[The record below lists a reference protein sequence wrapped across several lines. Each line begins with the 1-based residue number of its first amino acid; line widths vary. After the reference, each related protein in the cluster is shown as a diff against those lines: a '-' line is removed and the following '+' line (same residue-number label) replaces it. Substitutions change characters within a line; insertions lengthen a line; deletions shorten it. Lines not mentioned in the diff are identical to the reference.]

1 MADRDDDPEI
11 GALNA
16 HLSGEP
22 AKAIVVSGGQAAIEV
37 KHNVLAVMPHFY
49 GRKVDNPYV
58 FLHEFCKLCGIQ
70 KRPAG
75 STEEEYRLR
84 ALPFALKGEA
94 DTWFMRLPPNSI
106 RTWADFKSVF
116 LDYFF
121 PATRTNALKKEI
133 QGATQEGDETLSMY
147 WSRFKG
153 MLDACPNN
161 RMTEAEIF
169 NNFYKGMTS
178 ESKDP
183 VNSSS
188 GRDFSRLRV
197 SEAKRVINRLID
209 AKKAY
214 DNPRTQAIC
223 RAPVHA
229 AADQA
234 DDKMEARMDRLE
246 KAVLNALEKNKQP
259 APAEKCQAPLG
270 QDEAFTNYGPPMEMD
285 YQQANA
291 MGNWNPG
298 GYWNQ
303 SGGWVPKQRDA
314 PWREHP
320 NFRWTGPNSNPP
332 PQSSNAQPQEERPQ
346 WPSKNNEG
354 QNNWNNRGQG
364 SQPNWPSRNQQNQYV
379 PPHQRGQQGGQGQGQ
394 GPSGHYTQGPGGNF
408 HHPQG
413 GGNYNNQQGPSE
425 NPQYGQGPSFNQQ
438 GGSNQQYSR

>member
-1 MADRDDDPEI
+1 MAHNMEDDPEI
-11 GALNA
+11 GSLNA

-22 AKAIVVSGGQAAIEV
+22 AQAIVLTPGQAGIEV
-37 KHNVLAVMPHFY
+37 KNNVLAVMPHFY
-49 GRKVDNPYV
+49 GQKIDNPYE

-70 KRPAG
+70 RRPAG
-75 STEEEYRLR
+75 STEEDYRLR
-84 ALPFALKGEA
+84 ALPFALKGET
-94 DTWFMRLPPNSI
+94 DTWFMRLPSNSI
-106 RTWADFKSVF
+106 RSWAEFRSVF

-121 PATRTNALKKEI
+121 PVTRTNALKKEI
-133 QGATQEGDETLSMY
+133 QGATQEGDETLSQY
-147 WSRFKG
+147 WGRFKG
-153 MLDACPNN
+153 LLDACPNN
-161 RMTEAEIF
+161 RMTEAEIY
-169 NNFYKGMTS
+169 NNFYEGLAP
-178 ESKDP
+178 ESKDL

-188 GRDFSRLRV
+188 GGDFSRLRL
-197 SEAKRVINRLID
+197 SEARKVMGRLID

-214 DNPRTQAIC
+214 DNSRAQVLR

-229 AADQA
+229 ATDQA

-246 KAVLNALEKNKQP
+246 KVVLNALEKNKQP

-270 QDEAFTNYGPPMEMD
+270 QEEAFTNYGPPMEMD

-303 SGGWVPKQRDA
+303 SGSWVPKQRDA

-320 NFRWTGPNSNPP
+320 NFCWTEPNSNPP
-332 PQSSNAQPQEERPQ
+332 PQPSCNAQPQEERPH

-364 SQPNWPSRNQQNQYV
+364 SQPNWSSRHQQNQYV
-379 PPHQRGQQGGQGQGQ
+379 PPHLRGQEEGQGQGQSQ
-394 GPSGHYTQGPGGNF
+394 GPSGHYNQGPGGNF

-413 GGNYNNQQGPSE
+413 GGAYNSQQGQSG
-425 NPQYGQGPSFNQQ
+425 NSQYNQGPVFNQ
-438 GGSNQQYSR
+438 